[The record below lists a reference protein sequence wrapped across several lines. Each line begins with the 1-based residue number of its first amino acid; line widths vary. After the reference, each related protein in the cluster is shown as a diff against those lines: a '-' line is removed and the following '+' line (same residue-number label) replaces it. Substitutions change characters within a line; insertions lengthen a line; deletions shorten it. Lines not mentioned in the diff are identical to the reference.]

1 MKRTIKILLTI
12 LFLIELIY
20 MVYKLIIN
28 YSNDG
33 LIFAVVAFTS
43 FISFLFAWIAPKS
56 FFNLCWKITNL
67 MEYSF
72 DYDYGL
78 KKLESVSIGLL
89 VFANTLLTIGIL
101 IA

>member
-1 MKRTIKILLTI
+1 MKRTIKILLTV
-12 LFLIELIY
+12 LFLMELIY
-20 MVYKLIIN
+20 MVYKLIMN

-33 LIFAVVAFTS
+33 VIFTVVSFTL
-43 FISFLFAWIAPKS
+43 FISLLFAWIAPKS

-72 DYDYGL
+72 DYDNGL
-78 KKLESVSIGLL
+78 KKLESVSLGLL
-89 VFANTLLTIGIL
+89 VFANVFLTIGIL

>member
-1 MKRTIKILLTI
+1 MKKSIKILLTI
-12 LFLIELIY
+12 LFIIELTC
-20 MVYKLIIN
+20 MVYKLITN

-33 LIFAVVAFTS
+33 LIFTVVSFTS
-43 FISFLFAWIAPKS
+43 FISFLFAWIAPKL

-78 KKLESVSIGLL
+78 KKLEFVSIGLL
-89 VFANTLLTIGIL
+89 IFANVFLTIGIL